1 MNTSR
6 TMNPNK
12 SMPSKIGTIKIEIN
26 KRTKHGAATK
36 KKAEE
41 KQKKIAEHEG

>member
-36 KKAEE
+36 KKSRREAEE
-41 KQKKIAEHEG
+41 NS